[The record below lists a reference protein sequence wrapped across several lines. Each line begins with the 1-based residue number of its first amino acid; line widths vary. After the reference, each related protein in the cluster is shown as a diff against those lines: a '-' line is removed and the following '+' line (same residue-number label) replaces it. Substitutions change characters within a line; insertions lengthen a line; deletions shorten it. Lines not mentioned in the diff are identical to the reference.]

1 MKNILDCIID
11 KDSFDEYKS
20 SFGKTLICGY
30 ARVDGW
36 AVGIVANQRQ
46 ITKTKKG
53 EMQIGGV
60 IYSDSADKATRFI
73 MNCNQRKFHFYFFKM

>member
-46 ITKTKKG
+46 ITKTKKVKCKLA
-53 EMQIGGV
+53 E
-60 IYSDSADKATRFI
+60 
-73 MNCNQRKFHFYFFKM
+73 